1 MTDTEYLHW
10 HDDPAG
16 WAAGT
21 DGVKYLIRQ
30 HHSLYRAYETSRDAA
45 DHQIGP
51 DSATVTEAKALC
63 ETHYVTKHL
72 VR

>member
-16 WAAGT
+16 WSAGT
-21 DGVKYLIRQ
+21 NGLKYLIRQ
-30 HHSLYRAYETSRDAA
+30 HHSLYRACQTRRDAV

-51 DSATVTEAKALC
+51 DSATLTEAKSLC
-63 ETHYVTKHL
+63 ETHYRTTHL
-72 VR
+72 VQ